1 MEILNV
7 VSSIKLSVSRLPQP
21 VIITENVNT
30 IFVLYP
36 VVGVWSVTCT
46 CTDRASEM
54 ALS

>member
-30 IFVLYP
+30 FFVLYP
-36 VVGVWSVTCT
+36 VLHVHAQIGHLKWPC
-46 CTDRASEM
+46 
-54 ALS
+54 LS